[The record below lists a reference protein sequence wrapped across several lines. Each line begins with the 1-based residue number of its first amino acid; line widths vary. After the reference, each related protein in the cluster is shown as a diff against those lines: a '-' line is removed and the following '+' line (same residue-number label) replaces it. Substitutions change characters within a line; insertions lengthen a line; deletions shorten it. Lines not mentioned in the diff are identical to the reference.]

1 MKFSFKNFFSKC
13 DQTRK
18 KLQIWPHLLQK
29 SLMENFT
36 FLCSV
41 WETCDVT
48 MDYYYYFIITL
59 FPGIKIQDND
69 DDTDDNEWEEE
80 ES

>member
-1 MKFSFKNFFSKC
+1 
-13 DQTRK
+13 
-18 KLQIWPHLLQK
+18 
-29 SLMENFT
+29 MENFN

-41 WETCDVT
+41 LEICDVT

-59 FPGIKIQDND
+59 FPGIKIRDSD

-80 ES
+80 EVKLQIFPVFRFVHLNYLL